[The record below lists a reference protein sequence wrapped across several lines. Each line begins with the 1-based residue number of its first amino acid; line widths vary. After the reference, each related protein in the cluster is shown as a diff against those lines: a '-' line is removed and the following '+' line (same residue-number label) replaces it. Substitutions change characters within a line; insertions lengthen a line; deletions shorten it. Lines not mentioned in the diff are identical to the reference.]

1 MYDVSTEPQRTS
13 APSTHKIVLN
23 AVPPT
28 TFAMR
33 PGLNSYLTVIQQSA
47 RLFHALP
54 RHIHHNIFIY
64 QLVHG
69 YFTVSFGYKC
79 QTDNTDHTEYLK
91 VLKNQPS
98 TIKTNLTNLTIKSLL
113 ENVLK
118 HNRQIR

>member
-33 PGLNSYLTVIQQSA
+33 PGFNSYLTVIQQSA

-54 RHIHHNIFIY
+54 CHIHHNIFIY

-69 YFTVSFGYKC
+69 FFTVSFGYKC
-79 QTDNTDHTEYLK
+79 QTSDHTDTMRPYLMYFPYLPYLLYLPY
-91 VLKNQPS
+91 VLPY
-98 TIKTNLTNLTIKSLL
+98 LT
-113 ENVLK
+113 VMF
-118 HNRQIR
+118 